1 MDEFISRKEIVRMK
15 NTVIKYFNS
24 IQQFVFRN
32 KKAILISCA
41 IVFLLSLSAL
51 FYANY
56 RVNTETDKYIYKRLN
71 DVPVVRVGLV
81 LGTSRY
87 TSSGKSNPFF
97 YNRIQA
103 AKALFYSGKV
113 QYLLLSGDNR
123 YFSYNEPR
131 EMRKELLR
139 MGIPDSVIVMDFA
152 GFRTLDSVVRGKK
165 VFKLNRFII
174 ISQEFH
180 GRRAVFIAR
189 HHDIDAIA
197 YVAND
202 PTSEYTWTVELREY
216 FARVAMLLDLYLFD
230 TKPYFLG
237 EERLPEGAY

>member
-1 MDEFISRKEIVRMK
+1 MK
-15 NTVIKYFNS
+15 NTVTNYFNS

-32 KKAILISCA
+32 KKAILISGA

-56 RVNTETDKYIYKRLN
+56 RVNTETDKYIYKSLSE
-71 DVPVVRVGLV
+71 VPAVRVGLV

-139 MGIPDSVIVMDFA
+139 MGIPDSVIAMDFA

-174 ISQEFH
+174 ISQVFH
-180 GRRAVFIAR
+180 GRRAVYIAR

-197 YVAND
+197 YVATD
-202 PTSEYTWTVELREY
+202 PPSEYTWTVELREY

-237 EERLPEGAY
+237 EEKLPEGAY

>member
-1 MDEFISRKEIVRMK
+1 MK
-15 NTVIKYFNS
+15 KSLIHFYRSVK
-24 IQQFVFRN
+24 QFVIRK
-32 KKAILISCA
+32 KKAIGIISVCF
-41 IVFLLSLSAL
+41 FLVSILAL
-51 FYANY
+51 YFANNK
-56 RVNTETDKYIYKRLN
+56 VNRDTNFFIYKKLSE
-71 DVPVVRVGLV
+71 VPVERVGLV

-87 TSSGKSNPFF
+87 TSSGKANPFF

-103 AKALFYSGKV
+103 AKTLFFSGKV

-165 VFKLNRFII
+165 VFKLKRFII
-174 ISQEFH
+174 VSQEFH

-189 HHDIDAIA
+189 FHKIDAIA
-197 YVAND
+197 YVAKD
-202 PTSEYTWTVELREY
+202 PPAEYSWTVEMREY
-216 FARVAMLLDLYLFD
+216 FARVAMLLDLYLFH
-230 TKPYFLG
+230 TEPYFLG
-237 EERLPEGAY
+237 AESLPKGAY

>member
-1 MDEFISRKEIVRMK
+1 MKESLIHFYISVR
-15 NTVIKYFNS
+15 
-24 IQQFVFRN
+24 QFVNRRR
-32 KKAILISCA
+32 KAIG
-41 IVFLLSLSAL
+41 IVSILFFLLSISAL
-51 FYANY
+51 FFAN
-56 RVNTETDKYIYKRLN
+56 RKVDRDTDSFIFRNLG
-71 DVPVVRVGLV
+71 DVPAERVGLV

-87 TSSGKSNPFF
+87 TSSGRANPFF

-103 AKALFYSGKV
+103 AKSLFFSGKV

-165 VFKLNRFII
+165 VFKLKRFTI

-180 GRRAVFIAR
+180 SRRAVFIAR
-189 HHDIDAIA
+189 YHSIDAIA
-197 YVAND
+197 YVAKD
-202 PTSEYTWTVELREY
+202 PPSKYTWTVEMREY
-216 FARVAMLLDLYLFD
+216 FARVAMLLDLYLFQ
-230 TKPYFLG
+230 TQPYFLG
-237 EERLPEGAY
+237 AEKLPEGAY

>member
-1 MDEFISRKEIVRMK
+1 MGGFAVL
-15 NTVIKYFNS
+15 VL
-24 IQQFVFRN
+24 
-32 KKAILISCA
+32 LIS
-41 IVFLLSLSAL
+41 ILAL
-51 FYANY
+51 YYAN
-56 RVNTETDKYIYKRLN
+56 RKVDQETNSFIFRKLS
-71 DVPVVRVGLV
+71 DVPAARVGLV

-87 TSSGKSNPFF
+87 TTSGKANPFF

-103 AKALFYSGKV
+103 AKALFFSGKV

-165 VFKLNRFII
+165 VFKLKRFMIV
-174 ISQEFH
+174 SQEFH
-180 GRRAVFIAR
+180 ARRAVFIAR
-189 HHDIDAIA
+189 YHRIDAIA
-197 YVAND
+197 YVAKD
-202 PTSEYTWTVELREY
+202 PPSEDSWTVELREY
-216 FARVAMLLDLYLFD
+216 FARVAMLLDLYLFK
-230 TKPYFLG
+230 TEPYFLG

>member
-1 MDEFISRKEIVRMK
+1 MCSSYEKKQVRMK
-15 NTVIKYFNS
+15 NTVTKYFNK
-24 IQQFVFRN
+24 IQQFFLR
-32 KKAILISCA
+32 KRKAISISVA
-41 IVFLLSLSAL
+41 VVFLLSLSAL
-51 FYANY
+51 IYANKK
-56 RVNTETDKYIYKRLN
+56 VNVETDKYIYRNLS
-71 DVPVVRVGLV
+71 DVPTNRVGLV

-103 AKALFYSGKV
+103 AKALFYMGKV

-180 GRRAVFIAR
+180 GRRAVYIAR

-197 YVAND
+197 YVASD
-202 PTSEYTWTVELREY
+202 PPSEYTWTVELREY

-230 TKPYFLG
+230 TEPYFLG
-237 EERLPEGAY
+237 EEKLPEGAY

>member
-1 MDEFISRKEIVRMK
+1 MYSSLKKVVVTMK
-15 NTVIKYFNS
+15 NTIKKF
-24 IQQFVFRN
+24 IKKVQLFVFR
-32 KKAILISCA
+32 KRKAILLSGTL
-41 IVFLLSLSAL
+41 VFLLTLLAL
-51 FYANY
+51 YYANNK
-56 RVNTETDKYIYKRLN
+56 VNTETDKYIYKDLTE
-71 DVPVVRVGLV
+71 VPNMRVGLV

-131 EMRKELLR
+131 EMRKELMR

-174 ISQEFH
+174 VSQEFH
-180 GRRAVFIAR
+180 GRRAVYIAR

-197 YVAND
+197 YVAID
-202 PTSEYTWTVELREY
+202 PPSEFTLSVKLREY

>member
-1 MDEFISRKEIVRMK
+1 MK
-15 NTVIKYFNS
+15 NTITKYFNRS
-24 IQQFVFRN
+24 QQFIIRN
-32 KKAILISCA
+32 RKAILILIA
-41 IVFLLSLSAL
+41 FVFLLSLSAL
-51 FYANY
+51 FYANS
-56 RVNTETDKYIYKRLN
+56 RVNSETDKYIYKNLN
-71 DVPVVRVGLV
+71 DVPVARVGLV

-180 GRRAVFIAR
+180 GRRAVYIAR

-216 FARVAMLLDLYLFD
+216 FARVAMLLDLYLFE

>member
-1 MDEFISRKEIVRMK
+1 MKESFIHFYKS
-15 NTVIKYFNS
+15 IK
-24 IQQFVFRN
+24 QFVFR
-32 KKAILISCA
+32 KRKAIGIGTFLF
-41 IVFLLSLSAL
+41 FLLSLLAL
-51 FYANY
+51 YFANNK
-56 RVNTETDKYIYKRLN
+56 VNRDTQLFIFRNLN
-71 DVPVVRVGLV
+71 DVPAERVGLV

-87 TSSGKSNPFF
+87 TSSGKANPFF

-103 AKALFYSGKV
+103 AKTLFFSGKV

-165 VFKLNRFII
+165 VFKLKRFII

-189 HHDIDAIA
+189 YHHIDAIA
-197 YVAND
+197 YVAKD
-202 PTSEYTWTVELREY
+202 PPSEYTWTVEMREY
-216 FARVAMLLDLYLFD
+216 FARVAMLLDLYLFQ
-230 TKPYFLG
+230 TQPYFLG
-237 EERLPEGAY
+237 EENLPEGAY

>member
-1 MDEFISRKEIVRMK
+1 LRSSFEMKESLIHFYRSIKKFVIRRKK
-15 NTVIKYFNS
+15 VIGIF
-24 IQQFVFRN
+24 
-32 KKAILISCA
+32 LICF
-41 IVFLLSLSAL
+41 FLLSIWILY
-51 FYANY
+51 YANSK
-56 RVNTETDKYIYKRLN
+56 VNRDTDSFIFKNLR
-71 DVPVVRVGLV
+71 DVPAERVGLV

-87 TSSGKSNPFF
+87 TSSGKANPFF

-103 AKALFYSGKV
+103 AKTLFFSGKV

-165 VFKLNRFII
+165 VFKLKRFII
-174 ISQEFH
+174 VSQEFH

-189 HHDIDAIA
+189 FHQIDAIA
-197 YVAND
+197 YVAKD
-202 PTSEYTWTVELREY
+202 PHAEYSWTVEMREY
-216 FARVAMLLDLYLFD
+216 FARVAMLLDLYLFH
-230 TKPYFLG
+230 TEPYFLG
-237 EERLPEGAY
+237 EEKLPEGAY

>member
-1 MDEFISRKEIVRMK
+1 MKETLIHFYRSIKQFVIRKRKAISILAALFFILSTLALYFANEIVNRD
-15 NTVIKYFNS
+15 TDLFI
-24 IQQFVFRN
+24 FRN
-32 KKAILISCA
+32 L
-41 IVFLLSLSAL
+41 
-51 FYANY
+51 
-56 RVNTETDKYIYKRLN
+56 R
-71 DVPVVRVGLV
+71 DVPAQRVGLV

-87 TSSGKSNPFF
+87 TSSGKANPFF

-152 GFRTLDSVVRGKK
+152 GFRTLDSVVRGTK
-165 VFKLNRFII
+165 VFKLKRFII
-174 ISQEFH
+174 VSQEFH

-189 HHDIDAIA
+189 YHHIDAIA
-197 YVAND
+197 YVAKD
-202 PTSEYTWTVELREY
+202 PPSEYTWTVEIREY
-216 FARVAMLLDLYLFD
+216 FARVAMLLDLFLFQ
-230 TKPYFLG
+230 TQPYFLG
-237 EERLPEGAY
+237 EEKLPEGAY

>member
-1 MDEFISRKEIVRMK
+1 MK
-15 NTVIKYFNS
+15 KTVINYFYR
-24 IQQFVFRN
+24 IQKFVFR
-32 KKAILISCA
+32 KRKAILTLCA
-41 IVFLLSLSAL
+41 FVFILVLSAL
-51 FYANY
+51 FYANKK
-56 RVNTETDKYIYKRLN
+56 VNTETDKYIYKNLS
-71 DVPVVRVGLV
+71 DVPAVRVGLV
-81 LGTSRY
+81 LGTSRF
-87 TSSGKSNPFF
+87 TSSGKANPFF

-103 AKALFYSGKV
+103 AKALFFSGKV

-139 MGIPDSVIVMDFA
+139 MGIPDSVIAMDFA

-202 PTSEYTWTVELREY
+202 PSSEYTWTVELREY

-237 EERLPEGAY
+237 EEKLPEGAY

>member
-1 MDEFISRKEIVRMK
+1 MCSSQERKQVRMK
-15 NTVIKYFNS
+15 NTVTKYFNR
-24 IQQFVFRN
+24 IQQFVFRYR
-32 KKAILISCA
+32 KAIMISGA
-41 IVFLLSLSAL
+41 FIFLLSLSAL

-56 RVNTETDKYIYKRLN
+56 QVTTETDKFIYKRLN
-71 DVPVVRVGLV
+71 EVPFVRVGLV

-103 AKALFYSGKV
+103 AKALFYSGKIH
-113 QYLLLSGDNR
+113 YLLLSGDNR

-180 GRRAVFIAR
+180 VRRAVYIAR

>member
-1 MDEFISRKEIVRMK
+1 MALYFANNKVNRDTDSFI
-15 NTVIKYFNS
+15 
-24 IQQFVFRN
+24 FRN
-32 KKAILISCA
+32 
-41 IVFLLSLSAL
+41 LSDIP
-51 FYANY
+51 
-56 RVNTETDKYIYKRLN
+56 TE
-71 DVPVVRVGLV
+71 RVGLV

-87 TSSGKSNPFF
+87 TSSGRANPFF

-103 AKALFYSGKV
+103 AKTLYFSGKV

-131 EMRKELLR
+131 EMRKELMR

-165 VFKLNRFII
+165 VFKLKRFII

-189 HHDIDAIA
+189 FHKIDAIA
-197 YVAND
+197 YVAKD
-202 PTSEYTWTVELREY
+202 PPSEYTWTVELREY

-230 TKPYFLG
+230 TKTLLFGRGETAGGSLLG
-237 EERLPEGAY
+237 DTIPIAIGRINELTRKRINTKCENRKRNLVLSEVETWLS

>member
-1 MDEFISRKEIVRMK
+1 MKESFIHFYRF
-15 NTVIKYFNS
+15 IK
-24 IQQFVFRN
+24 QFVFR
-32 KKAILISCA
+32 KRKAICILSILLL
-41 IVFLLSLSAL
+41 LLSLL
-51 FYANY
+51 TLYFANKI
-56 RVNTETDKYIYKRLN
+56 VNQETDLFIFNNLH
-71 DVPVVRVGLV
+71 DVPAARVGLV

-103 AKALFYSGKV
+103 AKALFFSGKV
-113 QYLLLSGDNR
+113 HYLLLSGDNR

-165 VFKLNRFII
+165 VFKLTRFII
-174 ISQEFH
+174 VSQEFH

-189 HHDIDAIA
+189 HHHIDAIA
-197 YVAND
+197 YVAKD
-202 PTSEYTWTVELREY
+202 PPSEYAWTVKMREY

>member
-1 MDEFISRKEIVRMK
+1 MK
-15 NTVIKYFNS
+15 NTVTKYFNR
-24 IQQFVFRN
+24 IQQFVFRYR
-32 KKAILISCA
+32 KAIMISGA
-41 IVFLLSLSAL
+41 FIFLLSLSAL

-56 RVNTETDKYIYKRLN
+56 RVTTETDKFIYKRLN
-71 DVPVVRVGLV
+71 EVPFVRVGLV

-103 AKALFYSGKV
+103 AKALFYSGKI

-139 MGIPDSVIVMDFA
+139 MGIPDSVIIMDFA

-180 GRRAVFIAR
+180 VRRAVYIAR